1 MVGSPL
7 FLVSTPKLVVAQCRA
22 GILGSFPAL
31 NARGPNRE
39 NVLDEW
45 LTTIKAELP
54 PGTPFAVNQIVH
66 KSNAR
71 LERDM
76 EVIAE
81 HKVPVVITSLGA
93 RREINDAVRAYGG
106 MVFHDVTTQTHARKA
121 VDKGADGLILVAA
134 GAGGHAGKVS
144 PFALVA
150 ETRSWFD
157 GPLCLAGGVGTGAGV
172 AAAVAAGAD
181 LAYVGSPFIA
191 TVEANASDAYKR
203 AVVDAHAEDI
213 VYSNLPT
220 GVHGN
225 YLKSSFLNA
234 GLDPDNLPESDP
246 SKMNFGG
253 ADVKAW
259 RDIWGCGQ
267 GIGTLDDVVST
278 ADLVERYH
286 QDFSN
291 ARDRLFSSLSS
302 E

>member
-1 MVGSPL
+1 MSSSAAAALVQKLRLPMVGSPL

-172 AAAVAAGAD
+172 AAAVSLALQVDTHD
-181 LAYVGSPFIA
+181 LANLVPA
-191 TVEANASDAYKR
+191 AQAELKR
-203 AVVDAHAEDI
+203 QHARID
-213 VYSNLPT
+213 
-220 GVHGN
+220 
-225 YLKSSFLNA
+225 
-234 GLDPDNLPESDP
+234 
-246 SKMNFGG
+246 
-253 ADVKAW
+253 
-259 RDIWGCGQ
+259 
-267 GIGTLDDVVST
+267 
-278 ADLVERYH
+278 
-286 QDFSN
+286 
-291 ARDRLFSSLSS
+291 
-302 E
+302 